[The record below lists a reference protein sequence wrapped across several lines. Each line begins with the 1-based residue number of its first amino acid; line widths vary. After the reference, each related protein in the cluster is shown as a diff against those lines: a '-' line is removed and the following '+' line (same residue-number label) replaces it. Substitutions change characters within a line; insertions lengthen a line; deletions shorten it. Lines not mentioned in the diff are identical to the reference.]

1 MWGETTAGSP
11 LPLFLQQEV
20 GRSAFE
26 IVLVP
31 EGSVLPATIG
41 LGRLI
46 APARAGCVGRVS
58 LPPVSPAVMK
68 I

>member
-11 LPLFLQQEV
+11 LPLFLQQEI

-31 EGSVLPATIG
+31 EGSAQPATIG
-41 LGRLI
+41 LVRLI
-46 APARAGCVGRVS
+46 PPFRTGCIGRVS
-58 LPPVSPAVMK
+58 LPPASPAVMK